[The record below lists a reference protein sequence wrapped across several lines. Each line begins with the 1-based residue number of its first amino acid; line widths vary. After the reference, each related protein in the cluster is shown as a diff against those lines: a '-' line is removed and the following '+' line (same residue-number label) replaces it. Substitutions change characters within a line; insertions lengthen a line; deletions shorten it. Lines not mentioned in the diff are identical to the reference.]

1 MSHVCL
7 MYVLCMSHVCLM
19 YVSCMSYV
27 CLMYMFH
34 LTEANTDEKADSE
47 HGTDCK
53 TEADSV
59 DKENA
64 DSGTGEK
71 AEAKAN
77 NDEEPKTKKSG
88 AGKTK
93 AAKATVLYIMVCL
106 ISPLS
111 FLEYDRVVL
120 QLCAHEKNYL
130 QGPIAKRTSDEECC
144 RQG

>member
-1 MSHVCL
+1 
-7 MYVLCMSHVCLM
+7 M

-59 DKENA
+59 NNETA

-88 AGKTK
+88 AGNKAKKARRLKKKKVRGAIRTHDEKPHSTKRLKLKKRKAVAPPEEDIEAGEPQKTK
-93 AAKATVLYIMVCL
+93 QANGIHHGVLSIWV
-106 ISPLS
+106 S
-111 FLEYDRVVL
+111 
-120 QLCAHEKNYL
+120 
-130 QGPIAKRTSDEECC
+130 
-144 RQG
+144 

>member
-1 MSHVCL
+1 MYVSCMSHVCL
-7 MYVLCMSHVCLM
+7 MYVSCMSHVCLM

-59 DKENA
+59 NNETA

-88 AGKTK
+88 AGNK
-93 AAKATVLYIMVCL
+93 AKKARR
-106 ISPLS
+106 
-111 FLEYDRVVL
+111 LEKKGERCDSY
-120 QLCAHEKNYL
+120 
-130 QGPIAKRTSDEECC
+130 T
-144 RQG
+144 

>member
-1 MSHVCL
+1 
-7 MYVLCMSHVCLM
+7 M

-59 DKENA
+59 NNEKA